1 MTRNPSSSTC
11 HLVVSTFAV
20 FCKVRQVASRCALK
34 SQNLRGRGKDLHSK
48 LKTKFQSSPAPHT
61 RPTSPSALTQ
71 RTTESR
77 ESTRYSYSIPSLLS
91 CSWRS
96 HTSPQSRV
104 PRYRLLQHSGVCSN
118 PGEAFYHQSGQPL
131 VQHQITPVFSD
142 LELVVCP
149 PCLVQRLCH
158 PWAELAEFPV
168 SPAASAR
175 PWTSTMLQQVQSH
188 HTIPP
193 STLPE
198 KASGS
203 HIYDCI

>member
-77 ESTRYSYSIPSLLS
+77 ESTTRYPDTPSL
-91 CSWRS
+91 
-96 HTSPQSRV
+96 SRLC
-104 PRYRLLQHSGVCSN
+104 RHA
-118 PGEAFYHQSGQPL
+118 PGETIHRHNPEYHGTDCCSI
-131 VQHQITPVFSD
+131 VEFAAI
-142 LELVVCP
+142 
-149 PCLVQRLCH
+149 
-158 PWAELAEFPV
+158 LARPSTI
-168 SPAASAR
+168 SPASHWSSTRQLQSSAILNLWSVR
-175 PWTSTMLQQVQSH
+175 HV
-188 HTIPP
+188 
-193 STLPE
+193 
-198 KASGS
+198 
-203 HIYDCI
+203 